1 MLKRNKHK
9 ALSTFYSVHMQ
20 FGKIIICLNEPYF
33 FRIIRTN
40 SLYQIS
46 GSIHKSIEF
55 FGRFP
60 FLLRTTE
67 KLSFFMPIFLFMVLL
82 VKNAAAGYQ
91 DPEDPSQVLGCP

>member
-9 ALSTFYSVHMQ
+9 ALSAFYSVHTQ

-55 FGRFP
+55 F
-60 FLLRTTE
+60 
-67 KLSFFMPIFLFMVLL
+67 MPIFLFMVLL